1 MDKRKENQILI
12 RIICIVASFAL
23 WLYINGIKNPMKT
36 DTIKNVQVNIVNEE
50 ALKEQG
56 LVLLPEQYQDLN
68 VELIVKG
75 PASEINR
82 LAPNQFKL
90 EADVGVLGI
99 KPGEHP
105 VRVTIKQQPIGD
117 YNVVITDLQVKVKFD
132 KFVRK
137 TVPVKNKINI
147 NTKEEFT
154 FFAPVTK
161 PSEVYVSGAAQFVNP
176 IAYVMAQA
184 DYQDMDTNI
193 QASLPL
199 KAYNEDDKMINSDV
213 ITIEPNIVDV
223 SVSVKRTKTIPITV
237 AQKGSAN
244 NNIILKSIE
253 AVPDKID
260 IAGDSDIIG
269 KISSITTEPLDLSTV
284 NDDKTIE
291 LKIVVPK
298 DITLIN
304 SKDTINVKID
314 VDKIIEKSFPI
325 DIKFNNLGEEYNMV
339 SNRSSVSVTLSGTE
353 ARINALDSKDI
364 ACLVDLSNFKEGVHT
379 LQISVSIP
387 EGIKIVK
394 VTPPNVEVTIALKEV
409 PTSTETDNGNDE
421 SQNDNEPA
429 EGTTPDQ

>member
-1 MDKRKENQILI
+1 LGKRKENQTLI
-12 RIICIVASFAL
+12 KIICIVASFAL

-36 DTIKNVQVNIVNEE
+36 DTIKNVHVDIVNEE
-50 ALKEQG
+50 ALKGQG

-68 VELIVKG
+68 VALIVKG

-147 NTKEEFT
+147 NTKEDFT

-184 DYQDMDTNI
+184 DYKDMDKSI
-193 QASLPL
+193 EASLPL
-199 KAYNEDDKMINSDV
+199 RAYNEDDKMIDSDV
-213 ITIEPNIVDV
+213 VNIEPNIVDV
-223 SVSVKRTKTIPITV
+223 SVSVKQTKTVPITV
-237 AQKGSAN
+237 GQKGSAN
-244 NNIILKSIE
+244 NNIILKSIV
-253 AVPDKID
+253 AIPDKID
-260 IAGDSDIIG
+260 IAGDSGTIS
-269 KISSITTEPLDLSTV
+269 KITSITTEALDLSTI
-284 NDDKTIE
+284 NEDKTVE
-291 LKIVVPK
+291 LRLIVPQN
-298 DITLIN
+298 ITLIN

-325 DIKFNNLGEEYNMV
+325 DIKFNNLGEDYNMV
-339 SNRSSVSVTLSGTE
+339 SDKNSVSVTLSGTE
-353 ARINALDSKDI
+353 ARINALDIEDM
-364 ACLVDLSNFKEGVHT
+364 ACYVDLSNLGEGDHT
-379 LQISVSIP
+379 VQISVSIP
-387 EGIKIVK
+387 EGIKIIK
-394 VTPPNVEVTIALKEV
+394 VTPPNVKVTITKKDIPA
-409 PTSTETDNGNDE
+409 STETGGGNDE
-421 SQNDNEPA
+421 SQNNNETT
-429 EGTTPDQ
+429 ESTTPDQ